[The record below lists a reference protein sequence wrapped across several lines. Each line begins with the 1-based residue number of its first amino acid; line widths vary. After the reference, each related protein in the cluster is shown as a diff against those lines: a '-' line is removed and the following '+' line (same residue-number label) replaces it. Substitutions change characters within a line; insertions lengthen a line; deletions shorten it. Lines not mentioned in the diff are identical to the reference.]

1 MSNVLVGLSIIQLDL
16 SVKNNP
22 PFILSKDKEEFVLP
36 TVDIRIDFSKG
47 DIKHPGDYLKITKE
61 SLWKKYIDISPHW
74 ANFNLIDV
82 VYQDYF
88 RHKDSFIIIY
98 GCMVPFSTK
107 IKEGFWL
114 KTNIDNTEQFDI
126 AIKTLR
132 SFGNI

>member
-1 MSNVLVGLSIIQLDL
+1 MSNVLVGLAIIQLDL
-16 SVKNNP
+16 SAKGNP
-22 PFILSKDKEEFVLP
+22 PFILSKKEDKFVLP
-36 TVDIRIDFSKG
+36 TTSKYEKLE
-47 DIKHPGDYLKITKE
+47 ILRE
-61 SLWKKYIDISPHW
+61 SLFDKHVDLSLSWV
-74 ANFNLIDV
+74 NFNLIDV
-82 VYQDYF
+82 THVL
-88 RHKDSFIIIY
+88 RNEVTIIY